1 MLKGFR
7 DFIMRGNVVDL
18 AIAVVIGTAFAAVV
32 STFVSSI
39 VTPIVNAA
47 GGNNTNGLGFSL
59 KHTAGV
65 PHGSKEDVL
74 GASTFINISA
84 IINAI
89 IVFAIT
95 AAVVYFIFVVP
106 LNTLKARRAAKVAS
120 GEPDPDP
127 KPEDVILLEQIRD
140 LLSAQADA
148 GRPRPS

>member
-1 MLKGFR
+1 VFKGFK

-47 GGNNTNGLGFSL
+47 GGKNTNGLGFSL
-59 KHTAGV
+59 KHTAGAA
-65 PHGSKEDVL
+65 HGSAQDVL
-74 GASTFINISA
+74 GKSTFINISA

-95 AAVVYFIFVVP
+95 AAVVYFIFVLP
-106 LNTLKARRAAKVAS
+106 LNKLAERRQAKLAT
-120 GEPDPDP
+120 GEPDAEP
-127 KPEDVILLEQIRD
+127 KAEDIQLLEQIRD
-140 LLSAQADA
+140 LLAKQTAA
-148 GRPRPS
+148 